1 MKLYLPKDTCLINFI
16 LAGKACIFPLAEPH
30 VHSIYSSLFLGVSC
44 PRAGTNSDRQ
54 RQQQPAEPYGQ
65 EAMNFTKELILQR
78 EVDVEVENCDKG
90 GNFIGWMFVDGRNLA
105 VSLVEVTI
113 LLGSIGS
120 TCNFVF

>member
-1 MKLYLPKDTCLINFI
+1 MQCRGTKYYNYSQLLPSSNAKNIFI
-16 LAGKACIFPLAEPH
+16 
-30 VHSIYSSLFLGVSC
+30 LFLGVSC

-54 RQQQPAEPYGQ
+54 RQQQQPAEPYGQ

-105 VSLVEVTI
+105 VSLVEVHNVLI
-113 LLGSIGS
+113 LQGV
-120 TCNFVF
+120 TMYWE